1 VILASGPRG
10 GPREDKVQIS
20 QLLRRK
26 GREVVTVDSTESV
39 RGALDLLARHGIGAL
54 VVSADGRRIDGILS
68 ERDIARGLHERG
80 AALLDDPVSSV
91 MTAEVHTCVP
101 SVGVHDLAQMMTD
114 RRVRHV
120 PVVDDDQLI
129 GIVSIGDVVKARLD
143 ELEDERRQLVD
154 YIQTA

>member
-1 VILASGPRG
+1 
-10 GPREDKVQIS
+10 VQIR

-26 GREVVTVDSTESV
+26 GPDVATIEGSESV
-39 RGALDLLARHGIGAL
+39 RAALALLAEKHIGAL

-80 AALLDDPVSSV
+80 TGLLDEPVSGV
-91 MTAEVHTCVP
+91 MTADVHTCP
-101 SVGVHDLAQMMTD
+101 PGEGVHELAQLMTD

-120 PVVDDDQLI
+120 PVVEDGALV

-143 ELEDERRQLVD
+143 ELETERKQLFD
-154 YIQTA
+154 YIQTS

>member
-1 VILASGPRG
+1 
-10 GPREDKVQIS
+10 VQIS
-20 QLLRRK
+20 QVLRRK
-26 GREVVTVDSTESV
+26 GHEVVTVDSTESV
-39 RGALDLLARHGIGAL
+39 RGALALLARHRIGAL

-80 AALLDDPVSSV
+80 AGLLGDPVSSV
-91 MTAEVHTCVP
+91 MTAEVHTCAP
-101 SVGVHDLAQMMTD
+101 SVGVQDLARMMTD

-120 PVVDDDQLI
+120 PIVDDDQLV

-143 ELEDERRQLVD
+143 ELEDERQQLVD